1 MAWYSKVKASEIYAG
16 KLYSY
21 SNRTKGDGGLLDV
34 RGEPLSATYGAG
46 LVGTSDFT
54 PRTYRW
60 TENGV
65 IITEYQIDITGL
77 KCKGDAANDVIALTG
92 AGYIDR
98 VVTATHGVIF
108 RAEMS
113 CLEVPGEGT
122 ATITTD
128 IDITYDTLA
137 TLEYDGAGDGAAL
150 ASGGNWTAG
159 RTIVTE
165 DCGTGFAANNYLY
178 IGEGST
184 DATTGVYNAGMF
196 LIRLYGHAVLA

>member
-1 MAWYSKVKASEIYAG
+1 MAQFNKVKANRIYTRG
-16 KLYSY
+16 QGNSLVDY
-21 SNRTKGDGGLLDV
+21 RGTKM
-34 RGEPLSATYGAG
+34 PTSHGAG
-46 LVGTSDFT
+46 AIGTSDFGA
-54 PRTYRW
+54 PRKYQW

-77 KCKGDAANDVIALTG
+77 ACKGDAANDVIGLAAGG
-92 AGYIDR
+92 ASYIDQ
-98 VVTATHGVIF
+98 VVAATHGVIF

-113 CLEVPGEGT
+113 CLETPGEGT
-122 ATITTD
+122 ATITDD

-150 ASGGNWTAG
+150 ASGGSWTAG

-178 IGEGST
+178 LGEGDT
-184 DATTGVYNAGMF
+184 AATTGVWNAGMF
-196 LIRLYGHAVLA
+196 LIRLYGHATLA